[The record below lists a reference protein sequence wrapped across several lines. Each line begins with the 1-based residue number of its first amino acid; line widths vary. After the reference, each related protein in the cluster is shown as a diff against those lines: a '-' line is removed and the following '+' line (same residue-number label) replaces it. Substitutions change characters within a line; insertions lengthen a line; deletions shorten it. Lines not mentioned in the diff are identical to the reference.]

1 MRSIRTLR
9 LLPTNC
15 HMSSLKSRCVLYEG
29 RFFDRFHHT
38 SVHVCY
44 VLPEGLSEGSHN
56 ANLVSH
62 HRVGTLMPIVPSNVF
77 CIATTPDSVLRN
89 LYDLST
95 STVTFK
101 F

>member
-1 MRSIRTLR
+1 
-9 LLPTNC
+9 
-15 HMSSLKSRCVLYEG
+15 MSSLKSRCVLYEG

-62 HRVGTLMPIVPSNVF
+62 HRVGTLMPIVLSNVF